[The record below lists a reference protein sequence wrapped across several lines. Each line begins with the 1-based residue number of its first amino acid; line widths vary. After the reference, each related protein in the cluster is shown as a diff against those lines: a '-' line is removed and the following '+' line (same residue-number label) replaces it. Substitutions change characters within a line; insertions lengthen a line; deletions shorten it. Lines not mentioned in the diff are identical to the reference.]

1 MSKIS
6 DEKRLEILKSR
17 YQNGD
22 IDRRAFLGF
31 VGIAG
36 LAAGLTGGPL
46 KAFAQAADVKQIKL
60 DSWGGVVSEALRKTG
75 IATYEKATSI
85 KVVEGTFGLEEEV
98 LAKAKAG
105 RPGDYNII
113 NSAGVAW
120 YKRWM
125 DAGFGVTLNEANIPN
140 LKNVMPALLTPFRK
154 VTPQGLSAVPFSYG
168 NTGIAYNKKFITP
181 ERAAA
186 EREKLL
192 LDPQLKGKLSGHND
206 FQTRMWVAA
215 LQSGQDPN
223 NIKDLDAVWAKIR
236 ENRAL
241 VKKYWG
247 SGAESTELLAAGEV
261 YASDI
266 WSGRAASLMARN
278 PDIGYVDYSK
288 GYCWGSDLLVVKGA
302 PLAAC
307 EQFLNFVLDPEVAI
321 AVAEA
326 QLYPP
331 PLDPT
336 KVAMTDKIKA
346 LPNFDATGTLERFA
360 FSDPDYWT
368 KYEKDWKP
376 QYSRIEKGF

>member
-1 MSKIS
+1 MWNIADGKHL
-6 DEKRLEILKSR
+6 EALKRR
-17 YQNGD
+17 YRDGD
-22 IDRRAFLGF
+22 LDRRNFLGL
-31 VGIAG
+31 VGMAG
-36 LAAGLTGGPL
+36 LAAGLTGGSL
-46 KAFAQAADVKQIKL
+46 RAFAQATDVKEIKL
-60 DSWGGVVSEALRKTG
+60 HSWGGVVSEALRKTG
-75 IATYEKATSI
+75 IAAYEKATSI
-85 KVVEGTFGLEEEV
+85 KVVEGTFGLEEEI

-125 DAGFGVTLNEANIPN
+125 DAGFGVVLDEAKIPN

-154 VTPQGLSAVPFSYG
+154 VTPNGLSAMPFSYG

-181 ERAAA
+181 ERAAKD
-186 EREKLL
+186 REMLL
-192 LDPQLKGKLSGHND
+192 LDPSLKGKLSGHND

-215 LQSGQDPN
+215 LQSKQNPN
-223 NIKDLDAVWAKIR
+223 DIKDLDAVWAKIR

-247 SGAESTELLAAGEV
+247 SGAESTELLASGEV

-278 PDIGYVDYSK
+278 PDIGYVDYST

-302 PLAAC
+302 PVAAC

-336 KVAMTDKIKA
+336 KVTLTDKIKA
-346 LPNFDATGTLERFA
+346 LPNFDPTGTLSRFA

-376 QYSRIEKGF
+376 KYARIEKGF